1 MLLHVYELLALR
13 KHKIQILFGF
23 IDSTVLCL
31 LLLYIN
37 YIFIFQSPKV
47 RLPAPGVIKVGDKAI
62 DDHSMRSTM
71 RGETA
76 DMVNKFRELKLK
88 EYCQITKLCKMN
100 GIILSERLL
109 EKGIN
114 INF

>member
-1 MLLHVYELLALR
+1 
-13 KHKIQILFGF
+13 
-23 IDSTVLCL
+23 
-31 LLLYIN
+31 
-37 YIFIFQSPKV
+37 
-47 RLPAPGVIKVGDKAI
+47 
-62 DDHSMRSTM
+62 MRSTM

-114 INF
+114 INFWSQYTPYLGWLKYEYIINIQ